1 MIKIQT
7 TIKTKPG
14 LKVCSNCV
22 MDTSDPVLEF
32 DKDGVCENCL
42 NFFKN
47 VKPNWPVLS
56 NGKIKLKKI
65 IERIKYNQKNKDF
78 DCLLGMS
85 GGLDS
90 SYMLHEL
97 VTKFGLR
104 PLVYHIDAGW
114 NSEEAVHNIQVI
126 VQKLGLD
133 LYTEVI
139 NWPEM
144 RDLQLAYFKSGVP
157 HIDSPQ
163 DIAFIAGLY
172 HFANKTNTK
181 YIMNGGNISTEGTRN
196 PLSWGYYGTDM
207 LHIRDI
213 QKRFCTRELKTFPFS
228 SILFHKIYLRYFRGV
243 KVLKP
248 LNYIDYNKNEA
259 VNTLSKTY
267 GWKPFTQKHFESRFT
282 KFYEG
287 YWMPTRFGIDFRKTQ
302 FSSLILTNQMTRDD
316 ALERLRQPAF
326 NPKTIN
332 DEFEYIA
339 DKLNITSQ
347 ELYSYHQ
354 MPLKSFRDYKNRYWM
369 FFLGSRVLNF
379 LGIER
384 AIKK

>member
-1 MIKIQT
+1 MIKIKT
-7 TIKTKPG
+7 SIKKIPN
-14 LKVCSNCV
+14 LKVCMNCV
-22 MDTSDPVLEF
+22 MDTTDPALEF
-32 DKDGVCENCL
+32 NEEGICKNCL
-42 NFFKN
+42 NFFEN
-47 VKPNWPVLS
+47 VKPNWPAL
-56 NGKIKLKKI
+56 NEGENKLKKI
-65 IERIKYNQKNKDF
+65 IKKVKSEQINEDF

-97 VTKFGLR
+97 VTNFGLR

-126 VQKLGLD
+126 VKKLGLD

-144 RDLQLAYFKSGVP
+144 RDFQLAYFKSGVA
-157 HIDSPQ
+157 HIDTPQ
-163 DIAFIAGLY
+163 DHAFIASLY
-172 HFANKTNTK
+172 HFANKTGTR
-181 YIMNGGNISTEGTRN
+181 YIMNGSNISTEGTRN

-207 LHIRDI
+207 LHIRDL
-213 QKRFCTRELKTFPFS
+213 QKQFCTQELKTYPFS
-228 SILFHKIYLRYFRGV
+228 SILFHKIYLRYFKGV

-248 LNYIDYNKNEA
+248 LNYVDYNKEKA
-259 VNTLSKTY
+259 ITTLSKIY
-267 GWKPFTQKHFESRFT
+267 GWKPFKQKHFESRFT
-282 KFYEG
+282 KFYES

-302 FSSLILTNQMTRDD
+302 FSSLILTNQMKRDE
-316 ALERLRQPAF
+316 AIEKLKSPAF
-326 NPKTIN
+326 DPNSIS
-332 DEFEYIA
+332 DEFNYIA
-339 DKLNITSQ
+339 DKLNITRD

-354 MPLKSFRDYKNRYWM
+354 MPLKTFRDYKNRYWM
-369 FFLGSRVLNF
+369 FFLGSRILNL

>member
-1 MIKIQT
+1 MTKIQT
-7 TIKTKPG
+7 QIKNIPN

-22 MDTSDPVLEF
+22 MDSSDPALEF
-32 DKDGVCENCL
+32 NHEGVCANCL
-42 NFFKN
+42 NFFSN
-47 VKPNWPVLS
+47 VKPNWPARL
-56 NGKIKLKKI
+56 NGREKLQKIVNKIKSD
-65 IERIKYNQKNKDF
+65 QANKDF

-97 VTKFGLR
+97 VVNFGLR
-104 PLVYHIDAGW
+104 PLVYHIDGGW

-126 VQKLGLD
+126 VKKLGLD

-144 RDLQLAYFKSGVP
+144 RDFQLAYFKSGVA
-157 HIDSPQ
+157 HIDTPQ
-163 DIAFIAGLY
+163 DHAFIASLY

-181 YIMNGGNISTEGTRN
+181 YIMNGSNISTEGTRN
-196 PLSWGYYGTDM
+196 PLSWGYFGTDM
-207 LHIRDI
+207 LHIKDI
-213 QKRFCTRELKTFPFS
+213 QDQFCTRELNTYPFS
-228 SILFHKIYLRYFRGV
+228 SILFHKVYLRYFKNV

-248 LNYIDYNKNEA
+248 LNYINYTKEKAIDI
-259 VNTLSKTY
+259 LSKTY
-267 GWKPFTQKHFESRFT
+267 GWKSFPQKHFESRFT

-302 FSSLILTNQMTRDD
+302 FSSLILTNQMTRND
-316 ALERLRQPAF
+316 AIEQLKKPAF
-326 NPKTIN
+326 DPKKIV
-332 DEFEYIA
+332 DEFDYIA
-339 DKLNITSQ
+339 DKLNITRK
-347 ELYSYHQ
+347 ELYHYHQ
-354 MPLKSFRDYKNRYWM
+354 MPLKTFRDYKNRYWM
-369 FFLGSRVLNF
+369 FFLGSRILNL